1 MIQDYVNWIESH
13 VSNPN
18 DAWAHDHIF
27 SLSIDLAFEDN
38 VKHAGY
44 EHIGNET
51 DALDGYQVN
60 GNEII
65 FSLPSPS
72 LDLIQNKLG
81 LDWQEE
87 AIVLLGLSVKK

>member
-51 DALDGYQVN
+51 DALDGY
-60 GNEII
+60 
-65 FSLPSPS
+65 
-72 LDLIQNKLG
+72 
-81 LDWQEE
+81 
-87 AIVLLGLSVKK
+87 